1 MCAQYALMLGIKR
14 EEMILLR
21 SHQMFLW
28 TKWNEKQGQV
38 CHCLIQLLHQLSFS
52 FLICSFFYNVEP
64 KPNGKYKIEPQQ
76 MQIQFTPLVKS
87 NLASSLCS
95 IQRLCEV

>member
-1 MCAQYALMLGIKR
+1 M
-14 EEMILLR
+14 
-21 SHQMFLW
+21 W
-28 TKWNEKQGQV
+28 
-38 CHCLIQLLHQLSFS
+38 LLHQLSFP
-52 FLICSFFYNVEP
+52 FLICSFLYNVEP
-64 KPNGKYKIEPQQ
+64 KTNGKWKIEPQQ